1 MRAILESSCSKDR
14 HKMSVGRV
22 DCAPNGPG
30 GNLGEN
36 KSTAQL
42 EVKKKNA
49 ALT

>member
-1 MRAILESSCSKDR
+1 
-14 HKMSVGRV
+14 MSVGRV
-22 DCAPNGPG
+22 DCVPSGPG

-36 KSTAQL
+36 KSKAQP